1 MKIDY
6 YYDGQFRRV
15 LKHLIRVFGE
25 FQVQNG
31 VDADGNP
38 KYKKVPCRYADISRM
53 AAAIINGNSENV
65 LPSAPIMTI
74 SVNQLKLDRKSIRSN
89 ANETL
94 VMGTNKSPAIN
105 EYKKELDTQYKI
117 VRHNPVPW
125 TFTFD
130 LNIWVT
136 QIQTKME
143 LFEQISTLFAPS
155 IQLQLSDNPLD
166 WTSLSDVELVDC
178 QFTTR
183 GFPQGTDQDLDIM
196 VLTFETTIWFSL
208 PAIVEKPKLIHQI
221 TTNIKGARDEF
232 DIEMGDYSDII
243 TDVFTPKN
251 LCIKV
256 EEITNSLYN
265 LPDTYQL
272 TLVSQSLSDVS
283 PNGGIYSWEKYL
295 KYLEPNFDD
304 KKVGIKFQQSIEEDN
319 PLKGY
324 ISSYG
329 ENEDANKIIVQL
341 DNSNYTVDYTI
352 HGFVQKGSVLFDA
365 IPEQY
370 YVNNSIHNIIYKETE
385 IPSNYMFKI
394 TNDGVELIDPSSVR
408 NYIYNKEDNG
418 YYRYN
423 DKFKWHKSIMSV
435 YRQGYW
441 KITFTDK

>member
-1 MKIDY
+1 MKVDY

-31 VDADGNP
+31 IDSEGKA
-38 KYKKVPCRYADISRM
+38 KYKKVPCRYADISRL

-74 SVNQLKLDRKSIRSN
+74 SVNQLKMDRKSIRSN
-89 ANETL
+89 ANETIIF
-94 VMGTNKSPAIN
+94 GTNESPAQN
-105 EYKKELDTQYKI
+105 EYTKKLDKQHKVT
-117 VRHNPVPW
+117 RHNPVPW

-136 QIQTKME
+136 QTQTKME

-155 IQLQLSDNPLD
+155 IQLQLTENPLD
-166 WTSLSDVELVDC
+166 WTSLSDVELIDC
-178 QFTTR
+178 QFSTR
-183 GFPQGTDQDLDIM
+183 GFPQGTDTDLDIM

-208 PAIVEKPKLIHQI
+208 PAIVEKPKLIQQI
-221 TTNIKGARDEF
+221 TTNIQSGIDEF
-232 DIEMGDYSDII
+232 DMEFGNFTDII

-256 EEITNSLYN
+256 DEITDSRLSI
-265 LPDTYQL
+265 PDSYVL
-272 TLVSQSLSDVS
+272 TLVSQSMNPITPSG
-283 PNGGIYSWEKYL
+283 NIYSWEKYME
-295 KYLEPNFDD
+295 YLEPEYKN
-304 KKVGIKFQQSIEEDN
+304 KKIGIKFQQAIEEDN
-319 PLKGY
+319 PLKGV
-324 ISSYG
+324 ITSYG
-329 ENEDANKIIVQL
+329 EDAEANKIVVQL
-341 DNSNYTVDYTI
+341 YSTNYRVDYTLT
-352 HGFVQKGSVLFDA
+352 GFVTKSSELYNA

-370 YVNNSIHNIIYKETE
+370 YVNNTIHGIVYKDTE
-385 IPSNYMFKI
+385 IPAYALFKI
-394 TNDGVELIDPSSVR
+394 TNDGVELIDPLTVH
-408 NYIYNKEDNG
+408 NYVYNRTDSH

-423 DKFKWHKSIMSV
+423 DKFKWHNSIMSQ

>member
-31 VDADGNP
+31 LDADGKP
-38 KYKKVPCRYADISRM
+38 KYKKVPCRYADISRL
-53 AAAIINGNSENV
+53 AAAIINGNSENT

-94 VMGTNKSPAIN
+94 IMGTNKSPAVN
-105 EYKKELDTQYKI
+105 EYSKELDTQYK
-117 VRHNPVPW
+117 VTRHNPVPW

-136 QIQTKME
+136 QTQTKME

-155 IQLQLSDNPLD
+155 IQLQLSENPLD
-166 WTSLSDVELVDC
+166 WTALSDVELIDC
-178 QFTTR
+178 QFSTR
-183 GFPQGTDQDLDIM
+183 PVPQGTDVDLDIM

-208 PAIVEKPKLIHQI
+208 PGIVEKPKLIQQI
-221 TTNIKGARDEF
+221 ATNINSARDELDF
-232 DIEMGDYSDII
+232 EIGNYSDII

-256 EEITNSLYN
+256 EQITNTDLS
-265 LPDTYQL
+265 LPDSYLL
-272 TLVSQSLSDVS
+272 TLVSQSMSETA
-283 PNGGIYSWEKYL
+283 PNGGIFSWDKYM
-295 KYLEPNFDD
+295 KYLEPDFDN
-304 KKVGIKFQQSIEEDN
+304 KKVGIKFQQAIEEDN
-319 PLKGY
+319 PLKGL
-324 ISSYG
+324 ITSYG
-329 ENEDANKIIVQL
+329 EGNEANKIVVQL
-341 DNSNYTVDYTI
+341 DSSVYTVDYTI
-352 HGFVQKGSVLFDA
+352 QRFIEKDSLLYNA
-365 IPEQY
+365 IPEQF
-370 YVNNSIHNIIYKETE
+370 YVNNSIHNIIYKETT
-385 IPSNYMFKI
+385 IPSNYLFKI
-394 TNDGVELIDPSSVR
+394 TNDGAQLIEPTSVR
-408 NYIYNKEDNG
+408 NYIYNTEDG
-418 YYRYN
+418 HYYRYN
-423 DKFKWHKSIMSV
+423 DKFKWHRSIMSQ

>member
-1 MKIDY
+1 
-6 YYDGQFRRV
+6 
-15 LKHLIRVFGE
+15 
-25 FQVQNG
+25 
-31 VDADGNP
+31 
-38 KYKKVPCRYADISRM
+38 
-53 AAAIINGNSENV
+53 V

-94 VMGTNKSPAIN
+94 VMGTNTSPAIN
-105 EYKKELDTQYKI
+105 EYKKELDSQYKI

-136 QIQTKME
+136 QTQTKME
-143 LFEQISTLFAPS
+143 LFEQISTLFSPS
-155 IQLQLSDNPLD
+155 IQLQLSENPLD
-166 WTSLSDVELVDC
+166 WTSLSDVELIDC
-178 QFTTR
+178 QFSTR

-208 PAIVEKPKLIHQI
+208 PAIVEKPKLIQQI

-232 DIEMGDYSDII
+232 DIEMSDYSDII

-329 ENEDANKIIVQL
+329 EDENANKIIVQL
-341 DNSNYTVDYTI
+341 DSSNYTVDYTI
-352 HGFVQKGSVLFDA
+352 HGFVQKSSVLFDA

-385 IPSNYMFKI
+385 IPSNYLFKI
-394 TNDGVELIDPSSVR
+394 TNDGAELIDPSTVR
-408 NYIYNKEDNG
+408 NYIYNNEDNG

-423 DKFKWHKSIMSV
+423 GKFKWHKSIMPV